1 MKYVKLV
8 IIFFVFLIISFVWVT
23 IAKDNKITNYRTI
36 SGFEIKEYKI
46 IDYDSSKGQVNI
58 AIKPTSNAVECGL
71 LAEESS
77 IDFKKIEEDTC
88 YLQNDLTPYKLYFK
102 DNKNNISPEF
112 IIDNFVVDIKLK
124 DIYYLPLNSSLDLTP
139 NIVKVNNPKIEV
151 KSDNPNLIIENN
163 IIKGNIEGTFKISIY
178 GNDILLAETKV
189 VITSVITEKPE
200 MFNLDKPYLTCKE
213 YNGEKAELI
222 DEILNYR
229 MSEVEYGTRASV
241 VEAARFITMEFPRR
255 IAYYWEN
262 GRLYKTGRH
271 YVDGEGRYYHKG
283 LYLSETKYKDIV
295 ATMQGPQMWGCKMIN
310 WQDDPPDFYRNGYY
324 PNGLDCSGFVSWVLL
339 NGGFDVGDKG
349 AGPVG
354 GSYDLTDLGDFRY
367 MSTSLINSGLIKP
380 GDLFSTNG
388 HIAILI
394 GIDDEHFYVAESLNH
409 YGGVVMRKYNKKRVI
424 NFFQNVVLMDEV
436 YKKDGKLTNLWF

>member
-1 MKYVKLV
+1 MKYIKLV
-8 IIFFVFLIISFVWVT
+8 VIFLVFIIMSFVWVT
-23 IAKDNKITNYRTI
+23 IAKDNKITNYQTI
-36 SGFEIKEYKI
+36 AGFDVKEYKI

-58 AIKPTSNAVECGL
+58 AIKPSSNAIECGML
-71 LAEESS
+71 EKDDNIS
-77 IDFKKIEEDTC
+77 FKKIENETC
-88 YLQNDLTPYKLYFK
+88 YLQNELAPYKFYFK
-102 DNKNNISPEF
+102 DGKNNVSSEF
-112 IIDNFVVDIKLK
+112 TIDNYVAGINVKK
-124 DIYYLPLNSSLDLTP
+124 IYYLPLNSSLDLS
-139 NIVKVNNPKIEV
+139 NSIIKVNNPKIEI
-151 KSDNPNLIIENN
+151 KSDNPNLLIKKN
-163 IIKGNIEGTFKISIY
+163 IIIGNIEGTFNISIY
-178 GNDILLAETKV
+178 GNDILIGNTKIV
-189 VITSVITEKPE
+189 VTSVITERPE
-200 MFNLDKPYLTCKE
+200 MFNLDKPYLSCKE
-213 YNGEKAELI
+213 YNGEKAELL

-229 MSEVEYGTRASV
+229 MNEVEYGTRASV

-283 LYLSETKYKDIV
+283 LYLSETKYKDII

-310 WQDDPPDFYRNGYY
+310 WQDDPPDFYRNLYY

-367 MSTSLINSGLIKP
+367 MSTSLINSGLIKV
-380 GDLFSTNG
+380 GDLFSTSG

-394 GIDDEHFYVAESLNH
+394 GIDDQHFYVAESLNH
-409 YGGVVMRKYNKKRVI
+409 YGGVVMRKYSKTRVI